1 MTFQDIF
8 KKTFLENVQNLS
20 LPTAALSLL
29 AALLFGLAIFLT
41 YRLTFS
47 GVIYSKNFNV
57 SLIAVTVITSV
68 IVITLSTNIVLSL
81 GMVGA
86 LSIVRFRT
94 AIKEPLDVVFLF
106 WAITMGIVCGAGLFA
121 FALMTAVAVA
131 LVFFLMRWIKDKD
144 MQYVIVISFK
154 KDAYAQIQELLS
166 QTRYVLRSRTILQED
181 MELILEIDVKTD
193 KNAFINRLSEI
204 ENVEKVALVN
214 YKSGL

>member
-121 FALMTAVAVA
+121 FALMTAVVVA